1 MRYIIKNGSI
11 AAEFDSSGAEL
22 RSVIKNGK
30 EYMWCGD
37 SKFWGRT
44 SPVLFPFV
52 GSVRNGV
59 YRVGGIEYAMGQH
72 GFARDMEFQLA
83 GQTENSISFILRSD
97 EETLKKYP
105 FDFILRI
112 TYTVEVSTLRI
123 GWEVE
128 NPSDRDM
135 YFSIGAHPAFMCP
148 FDGGRQS
155 DYKLKFDSDGD
166 IRYYHIKDGLLDRS
180 SYYTLPVKEGYADIT
195 DGMFDRDA
203 LIIEDFQASEISL
216 CRPDGSEYVTVRTS
230 APLFGLW
237 SPAGKNAP
245 FICIEPWYGRCDA
258 LDFDGELSER
268 DHSNTLA
275 AGGHF
280 CAEYTVEFK

>member
-1 MRYIIKNGSI
+1 MRYIIKHGSI

-97 EETLKKYP
+97 EETLKKLY
-105 FDFILRI
+105 
-112 TYTVEVSTLRI
+112 
-123 GWEVE
+123 
-128 NPSDRDM
+128 
-135 YFSIGAHPAFMCP
+135 
-148 FDGGRQS
+148 
-155 DYKLKFDSDGD
+155 
-166 IRYYHIKDGLLDRS
+166 GL
-180 SYYTLPVKEGYADIT
+180 
-195 DGMFDRDA
+195 M
-203 LIIEDFQASEISL
+203 
-216 CRPDGSEYVTVRTS
+216 
-230 APLFGLW
+230 
-237 SPAGKNAP
+237 
-245 FICIEPWYGRCDA
+245 
-258 LDFDGELSER
+258 
-268 DHSNTLA
+268 
-275 AGGHF
+275 
-280 CAEYTVEFK
+280 